1 MSSRAAI
8 RYAKAMLQQASEKSS
23 QGLLFGD
30 MQSVH
35 QTIAGSRELRAV
47 LGSPV
52 IKPEDK
58 QRALL
63 SVFSSQDELTKTL
76 IKVLVK
82 NQRIELLGEVAA
94 SYVSLFNESQG
105 VKVAKVTTAVPLT
118 PALETKI
125 LNKVTELT
133 GSKNV
138 TVENTVDESII
149 GGFILR
155 VGDLQYNASI
165 ANKLNRLKR
174 EFTLN

>member
-1 MSSRAAI
+1 
-8 RYAKAMLQQASEKSS
+8 
-23 QGLLFGD
+23 
-30 MQSVH
+30 
-35 QTIAGSRELRAV
+35 
-47 LGSPV
+47 
-52 IKPEDK
+52 
-58 QRALL
+58 
-63 SVFSSQDELTKTL
+63 VFYSQDELTKTL